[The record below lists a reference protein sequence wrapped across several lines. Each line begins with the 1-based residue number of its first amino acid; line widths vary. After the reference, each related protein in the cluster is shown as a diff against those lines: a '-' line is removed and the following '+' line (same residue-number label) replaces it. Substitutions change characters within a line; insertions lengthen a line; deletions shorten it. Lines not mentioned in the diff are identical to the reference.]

1 MRNPPILTIND
12 DDVAA
17 EAGAAQARRH
27 ASEVVRSHLETHASL
42 NPGASSDYVT
52 WLATLHPE
60 NADVT
65 IDTRFF
71 VPNNP
76 WWTIY
81 EDVKYHGGGV
91 VPLTATAVPV
101 NDEEINNTSEQ
112 SPQGRPNSSSSPSG
126 VGGAG
131 YGTYKTN
138 SALPFYL
145 ICSPLSLMTGFLVG
159 IMAIF
164 GTFLCEFL
172 ALLLCHYPAVLFYKT
187 SKTCFSPTGPFTLL
201 PFSILMLVYSCLVF
215 ADSLVLLTS
224 VILVEAMAIVGYTVQ
239 LVTGGILMASFWHQY
254 TRRSCHGIRI
264 MFRKCSTSSEPSR
277 HFIFSCYSSNDEEQD
292 ETINVQGLQD
302 SVTDV
307 TSTDVEAVAV
317 VEHVT
322 SSFKD

>member
-17 EAGAAQARRH
+17 EAEAAQARRH
-27 ASEVVRSHLETHASL
+27 ASEVVRNHLETHASL

-65 IDTRFF
+65 IDHRFF

-91 VPLTATAVPV
+91 VPPTATAVPV
-101 NDEEINNTSEQ
+101 NDNEINNSDSQ
-112 SPQGRPNSSSSPSG
+112 SPQALPNSSSSSTS
-126 VGGAG
+126 GGAG
-131 YGTYKTN
+131 YGKYKTN
-138 SALPFYL
+138 TAPPFYL
-145 ICSPLSLMTGFLVG
+145 VCSPLSLMTGFLVG
-159 IMAIF
+159 VMAIF

-172 ALLLCHYPAVLFYKT
+172 ALLLCHYPAILFYKT
-187 SKTCFSPTGPFTLL
+187 SKTWFSPTGPFTLL
-201 PFSILMLVYSCLVF
+201 PYSIFMLVYSCLAF

-224 VILVEAMAIVGYTVQ
+224 VILVEAMAIIGYTVQ
-239 LVTGGILMASFWHQY
+239 LITGGVLMASFWHQY
-254 TRRSCHGIRI
+254 TRRSCHGIRV
-264 MFRKCSTSSEPSR
+264 MFRQCSTNSEPSR
-277 HFIFSCYSSNDEEQD
+277 HFIFSCYSSNNGEED
-292 ETINVQGLQD
+292 ETIYVQELQED
-302 SVTDV
+302 NTNANSR
-307 TSTDVEAVAV
+307 DVEAVVV

>member
-17 EAGAAQARRH
+17 EAEAAQARRH
-27 ASEVVRSHLETHASL
+27 ASEVVRNHLETHASL

-65 IDTRFF
+65 IDHRFF

-91 VPLTATAVPV
+91 VPVTATAVPV
-101 NDEEINNTSEQ
+101 NDDETNNAHEQ
-112 SPQGRPNSSSSPSG
+112 SPQGLPNSSSSSSAS
-126 VGGAG
+126 GGAAKKG
-131 YGTYKTN
+131 KYKTN
-138 SALPFYL
+138 TPPPFYL
-145 ICSPLSLMTGFLVG
+145 VCSPLSLMTGFFVG

-201 PFSILMLVYSCLVF
+201 PYSIFMLLYSCLAFV
-215 ADSLVLLTS
+215 DSLVLLTS

-239 LVTGGILMASFWHQY
+239 LITGGILMASFWHQY
-254 TRRSCHGIRI
+254 TRRSCHGIRV
-264 MFRKCSTSSEPSR
+264 MFRQCSTNSEPSR
-277 HFIFSCYSSNDEEQD
+277 HFIFSCYYSSKDEEQV
-292 ETINVQGLQD
+292 ETTEGVYV
-302 SVTDV
+302 S
-307 TSTDVEAVAV
+307 E
-317 VEHVT
+317 
-322 SSFKD
+322 